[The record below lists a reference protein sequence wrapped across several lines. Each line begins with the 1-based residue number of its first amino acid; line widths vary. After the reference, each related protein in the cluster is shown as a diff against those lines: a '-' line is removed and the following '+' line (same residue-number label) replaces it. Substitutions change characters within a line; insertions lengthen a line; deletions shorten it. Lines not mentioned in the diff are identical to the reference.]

1 VVTDSKLPGEP
12 KDPDGSHLVTLYD
25 AFASADERAAFRAE
39 LRAGLGWGE
48 AKQRLVA
55 QIQGQVGPMRATYDE
70 LMAHPERIEEVLQAG
85 ARRARAVAQPFLAEL
100 RRAVGLR
107 PMLAAPARPA
117 AASAP
122 AAEARAAL
130 PAFKQYR
137 ESDGRFYF
145 KLAAANGTL
154 LLQSQGL
161 ADARE
166 AGAWVKRLKS
176 EGEAALDGA
185 PVALADG
192 VPRESVA
199 AALAALR
206 AAEA

>member
-1 VVTDSKLPGEP
+1 
-12 KDPDGSHLVTLYD
+12 
-25 AFASADERAAFRAE
+25 
-39 LRAGLGWGE
+39 
-48 AKQRLVA
+48 
-55 QIQGQVGPMRATYDE
+55 
-70 LMAHPERIEEVLQAG
+70 
-85 ARRARAVAQPFLAEL
+85 
-100 RRAVGLR
+100 
-107 PMLAAPARPA
+107 MLAAPARPA
-117 AASAP
+117 AASA
-122 AAEARAAL
+122 AAGEAKAAL

-145 KLAAANGTL
+145 KLAAANGAL

-199 AALAALR
+199 TALAALR

>member
-1 VVTDSKLPGEP
+1 MAVRTWRIVARATPP
-12 KDPDGSHLVTLYD
+12 
-25 AFASADERAAFRAE
+25 ERQAFRAE

-55 QIQGQVGPMRATYDE
+55 QIQHQVGPMRATYDE

-107 PMLAAPARPA
+107 PMLAAPARPVA
-117 AASAP
+117 AGAP
-122 AAEARAAL
+122 AAEAKAAL

-137 ESDGRFYF
+137 ESDGRFYL
-145 KLAAANGTL
+145 KHAAANGAL

-161 ADARE
+161 TDARE

-199 AALAALR
+199 AALAALQ